1 MSEVKK
7 SAIRFDS
14 ASGMDTETES
24 FYTAKAIEALEKYN
38 RENNTILMEDD
49 KITIVEFPK
58 N

>member
-1 MSEVKK
+1 MLGLPIS
-7 SAIRFDS
+7 ILT
-14 ASGMDTETES
+14 SGLDTETES